1 MLIVLTVRREYHY
14 EVEVSV
20 ELLDKKL
27 QFRAELVETAM
38 ISHFDNHA
46 DYFGSNIEECLEK
59 LAIAIDKALETLSA
73 M

>member
-1 MLIVLTVRREYHY
+1 MLMVLTVRREYHY
-14 EVEVSV
+14 EVEVSA
-20 ELLDKKL
+20 ELIDKKL

-46 DYFGSNIEECLEK
+46 DYLGFSIEECLEK
-59 LAIAIDKALETLSA
+59 LSLAIDKALETLSS